1 MTKKEI
7 ILMVIMFA
15 LIFGMLAFLL
25 FFMINRETTTPL
37 PNSGNTELP
46 ATQLGPH
53 KDSIDTE
60 TNNTVIKTNN
70 ETKIRIINKM
80 DSSMLSA
87 KKNLLI
93 MFASWCPSCQV
104 EILEIESIINHY
116 KEDKDVNVIVI
127 AHEFNKDDYPL
138 SGLITLLEENVNYG
152 DFEVFVDFG
161 RIIRKTIDKDANTIP
176 ISYVVDKNGNILQKH
191 EQTLTLEKAQEMLK

>member
-7 ILMVIMFA
+7 ILMIIMFG

-25 FFMINRETTTPL
+25 FFMINKETSSPL
-37 PNSGNTELP
+37 PNAGNTEVP

-53 KDSIDTE
+53 KDNIDTK
-60 TNNTVIKTNN
+60 TNDTVIKTSN
-70 ETKIRIINKM
+70 ETRIRIINKI
-80 DSSMLSA
+80 DKSMFTA

-93 MFASWCPSCQV
+93 MFASWCPSCRE

-116 KEDKDVNVIVI
+116 KDDKDVNVIVI
-127 AHEFNKDDYPL
+127 AHEFNKEDYPL

-161 RIIRKTIDKDANTIP
+161 RIIRGTIDKEANTIP

>member
-7 ILMVIMFA
+7 ILMVIMFV

-25 FFMINRETTTPL
+25 FFMIKRETSTQL
-37 PNSGNTELP
+37 PNAGGTEVS

-53 KDSIDTE
+53 KDNIDTK
-60 TNNTVIKTNN
+60 TNDTIIKTNN
-70 ETKIRIINKM
+70 ETRIRIINQM
-80 DSSMLSA
+80 DKSMFSA

-93 MFASWCPSCQV
+93 MFASWCPSCQE
-104 EILEIESIINHY
+104 EILEIETIINHY

-127 AHEFNKDDYPL
+127 AHEFNQEDYPL

-152 DFEVFVDFG
+152 EFEVFVDFG
-161 RIIRKTIDKDANTIP
+161 RIIRGTIDPKASTIP
-176 ISYVVDKNGNILQKH
+176 ISYVVDKDGKILKKH
-191 EQTLTLEKAQEMLK
+191 DQSLTLDKAIEMLK